1 MSVYPAAPTIIT
13 AKNLPIKN
21 RINMHKQRL
30 EIRRIYD
37 EYKGRYGYRRITS
50 ELRKTCKITHKTV
63 QRLMREMSTFCR
75 IRMKKYNSYRGE
87 VGKTAPNLL
96 ERDFKADKPNQ
107 NWVTDVTEFALFGT
121 KQYLS
126 PIIYLFNGEVIS
138 YDLNYHPNMLQ
149 VTDMLE
155 KAFAKISNNTNLIL
169 HSDQG

>member
-1 MSVYPAAPTIIT
+1 MIW
-13 AKNLPIKN
+13 
-21 RINMHKQRL
+21 
-30 EIRRIYD
+30 
-37 EYKGRYGYRRITS
+37 
-50 ELRKTCKITHKTV
+50 ELRQEFKIGLLIEIV
-63 QRLMREMSTFCR
+63 GIPCSTYYYYSKEF
-75 IRMKKYNSYRGE
+75 
-87 VGKTAPNLL
+87 A
-96 ERDFKADKPNQ
+96 NQ
-107 NWVTDVTEFALFGT
+107 NWVTDVTEFALFGK